1 MFRRSC
7 KWVVCA
13 DQRAKCH
20 GTGGL
25 VTAAPLCTSRRGRAA
40 FTLVELLVVIGIIA
54 LLISVLLPV
63 LGRAR
68 AVANDTVCESN
79 LRQVTLAMLMYAND
93 YHGLLPPAV
102 YPPNSTT
109 PTPWHVEVWQDV
121 MHTPFSLTDPTGGG
135 TYSYLAHTPFECP
148 CAALSREI
156 DPPNPDGYDSND
168 HRANG
173 YALNIYLPGSGGQ
186 ATAQIPGSLTASE
199 TALSGESKRPL
210 AVQFLSDAIL
220 LADSKN
226 YFMGYFD
233 HGSNENQMSLSF
245 ADGGM
250 LSAIGR
256 HGKFRDAWNL
266 GFCDGSVRSLRW
278 ADFPQIP
285 ANYYLGPSRLSPTQ
299 FLAATDIPS
308 TAKRMWL
315 GLDH

>member
-1 MFRRSC
+1 MFRRSRNC
-7 KWVVCA
+7 ANGA
-13 DQRAKCH
+13 DQWGHYQSPPSSVKRK
-20 GTGGL
+20 TR
-25 VTAAPLCTSRRGRAA
+25 PA

-68 AVANDTVCESN
+68 AVANDTLCESN
-79 LRQVTLAMLMYAND
+79 LRQVTLAMIMYAND

-102 YPPNSTT
+102 FPPNSTA
-109 PTPWHVEVWQDV
+109 PTPWHVEVWQQV
-121 MHTPFSLTDPTGGG
+121 MHTPFSIADITGGG

-148 CAALSREI
+148 CAALSKEI

-186 ATAQIPGSLTASE
+186 NTANIPGSGEASE
-199 TALSGESKRPL
+199 FALSGESKKPY
-210 AVQFLSDAIL
+210 AVQFLSDALL

-233 HGSNENQMSLSF
+233 RGSSENQMSLSF

-266 GFCDGSVRSLRW
+266 AFCDGSVRSLRW
-278 ADFPQIP
+278 RDFPAVP
-285 ANYYLGPSRLSPTQ
+285 NNYYLGPARLGPTQ
-299 FLAATDIPS
+299 FLQATDVPS
-308 TAKRMWL
+308 AAKRMWL
-315 GLDH
+315 GKDH